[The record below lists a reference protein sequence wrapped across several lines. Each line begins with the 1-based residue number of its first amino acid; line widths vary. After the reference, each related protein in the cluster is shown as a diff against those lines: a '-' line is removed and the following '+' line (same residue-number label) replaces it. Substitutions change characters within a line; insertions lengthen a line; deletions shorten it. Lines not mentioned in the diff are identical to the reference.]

1 MFKTDQYS
9 SWLCHIMKA
18 MVGLA
23 IVRVLVVEDHTSFR
37 QFISS
42 TLNKESNLQIICGVS
57 DGLEAIQQ
65 AEQLKPDVVLLDIG
79 LPTVN
84 GIEVARQILGLDQE
98 SKIIFVTSECD
109 ALVVQEALSLGASGY
124 VAKIQAGFE
133 LLAAVEAICQGGR
146 FVSAGLAGGNFQPTS

>member
-1 MFKTDQYS
+1 M
-9 SWLCHIMKA
+9 
-18 MVGLA
+18 
-23 IVRVLVVEDHTSFR
+23 
-37 QFISS
+37 
-42 TLNKESNLQIICGVS
+42 
-57 DGLEAIQQ
+57 
-65 AEQLKPDVVLLDIG
+65 VLLDIG

>member
-1 MFKTDQYS
+1 
-9 SWLCHIMKA
+9 

-84 GIEVARQILGLDQE
+84 GIEVARQILRLDKE
-98 SKIIFVTSECD
+98 CKIIFVTSECD
-109 ALVVQEALSLGASGY
+109 ALLVQEALSLGASGY
-124 VAKIQAGFE
+124 VVKAMAGSD
-133 LLAAVEAICQGGR
+133 LLTAIEAIISGKQFASSILGDHHSHRDASHAPRSSYHGYL
-146 FVSAGLAGGNFQPTS
+146 S